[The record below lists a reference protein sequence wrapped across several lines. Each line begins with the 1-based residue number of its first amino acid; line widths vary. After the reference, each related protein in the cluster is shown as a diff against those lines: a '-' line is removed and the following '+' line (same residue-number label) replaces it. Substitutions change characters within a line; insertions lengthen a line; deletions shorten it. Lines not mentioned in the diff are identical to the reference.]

1 MADVTDVAE
10 GRLRRAL
17 GLPSLVLFGLVYMV
31 PLTVFTTYG
40 IVTQTTGGRLSVAYL
55 VTLAAMVFTARS
67 YAVMAVAYPVAG
79 SAYTYTQKTFGAPVG
94 FLAGWSLLL
103 DYLFLPMI
111 NYLVIGIYLN
121 AALPAIPAW
130 VFVLLS
136 IAVVTVLNVVG
147 IVSVARANFV
157 IIAVQAIFIGTF
169 LVLACS
175 KVLSLGTLDLMA
187 PFHGD
192 GSTDGFSPVL
202 AGAAILCLSFLGF
215 DAVSTLSEEAKEP
228 KRSVPQAIMIAT
240 LVSGVIFVVLSY
252 LGQLVFPS
260 NQFADVESGSLDL
273 MLAAGGQFLQTFF
286 TAAYVAGALGSAIT
300 SQASVARIL
309 FAMGRDGILPRQ
321 FFGHVSPRF
330 ATPVYAILAVSA
342 VSLLAMVISLS
353 TLASLISFGALVAF
367 SAVNLSVIK
376 HYFVDRAERAGAGVV
391 NNLVLPLIGFLLTVW
406 LWTSL
411 SGVTLIIGLAWL
423 AAGFVWLALCFA
435 IYSANL
441 AYGKA
446 YKQILDRHG
455 ITYTQYIAIVA
466 LSEQDHQTVGGLGE
480 KLFLESNTLTPILK
494 KLETLG
500 FVTRHRDP
508 GDERQVIVSL
518 TDAGRELRE
527 EALETELVAA
537 TGLSMEELTTM

>member
-1 MADVTDVAE
+1 MRGTVMADLAEATE

-67 YAVMAVAYPVAG
+67 YARMAVAYPVAG
-79 SAYTYTQKTFGAPVG
+79 SAYTYTQKSFGAPIG

-121 AALPAIPAW
+121 AAVPAIPGW

-136 IAVVTVLNVVG
+136 IAGVTVLNIVG
-147 IVSVARANFV
+147 IVSVARANLV
-157 IIAVQAIFIGTF
+157 IIAIQAIFIVTF

-175 KVLSLGTLDLMA
+175 KVFSLGAVDLMA

-192 GSTDGFSPVL
+192 GGATGFSPVL

-215 DAVSTLSEEAKEP
+215 DAVSTLSEEAKDP

-240 LVSGVIFVVLSY
+240 VVAGVIFVVLSY

-260 NQFADVESGSLDL
+260 NQFTDVESGSLDL
-273 MLAAGGQFLQTFF
+273 MLTAGGQFLQTFF
-286 TAAYVAGALGSAIT
+286 TAAYVAGALGSAIA

-309 FAMGRDGILPRQ
+309 YAMGRDGILPRS

-342 VSLLAMVISLS
+342 VSLLATVISLT
-353 TLASLISFGALVAF
+353 TLASVISFGALVAF
-367 SAVNLSVIK
+367 SVVNLSVIK
-376 HYFVDRAERAGAGVV
+376 HYFVDRQERDGARVIS
-391 NNLVLPLIGFLLTVW
+391 NLVLPLIGFLLTVW

-411 SGVTLIIGLAWL
+411 SGLTLVIGLSWL
-423 AAGFVWLALCFA
+423 AVGFVWLA
-435 IYSANL
+435 
-441 AYGKA
+441 G
-446 YKQILDRHG
+446 
-455 ITYTQYIAIVA
+455 
-466 LSEQDHQTVGGLGE
+466 
-480 KLFLESNTLTPILK
+480 
-494 KLETLG
+494 
-500 FVTRHRDP
+500 VTRGFQRPTPVLDLK
-508 GDERQVIVSL
+508 E
-518 TDAGRELRE
+518 
-527 EALETELVAA
+527 
-537 TGLSMEELTTM
+537 

>member
-1 MADVTDVAE
+1 MADLAEATE

-67 YAVMAVAYPVAG
+67 YARMAVAYPVAG
-79 SAYTYTQKTFGAPVG
+79 SAYTYTQRSFGAPVG

-121 AALPAIPAW
+121 AAVPAIPGW
-130 VFVLLS
+130 VFVVLS
-136 IAVVTVLNVVG
+136 IAAVTLLNIVG
-147 IVSVARANFV
+147 IVSVARANLV
-157 IIAVQAIFIGTF
+157 IVAIQAIFIVTF

-175 KVLSLGTLDLMA
+175 KVFGLGTVDLLA
-187 PFHGD
+187 PIHGD
-192 GSTDGFSPVL
+192 GGATGFSPVL

-215 DAVSTLSEEAKEP
+215 DAVSTLSEEAKDP

-240 LVSGVIFVVLSY
+240 VVAGVIFVVLSY

-260 NQFADVESGSLDL
+260 NEFTDVESGSLDL
-273 MLAAGGQFLQTFF
+273 MLTAGGQFLQTFF
-286 TAAYVAGALGSAIT
+286 TAAYVAGALGSAIA

-309 FAMGRDGILPRQ
+309 YAMGRDGVLPRS

-342 VSLLAMVISLS
+342 VSLLATVISLT
-353 TLASLISFGALVAF
+353 TLASVISFGALVAF
-367 SAVNLSVIK
+367 SVVNLSVIK
-376 HYFVDRAERAGAGVV
+376 HYFVDRRERDGVGLIS
-391 NNLVLPLIGFLLTVW
+391 NLLLPLIGFLLTVW

-411 SGVTLIIGLAWL
+411 SGLTLVIGLSWL
-423 AAGFVWLALCFA
+423 AAGFVWLA
-435 IYSANL
+435 
-441 AYGKA
+441 G
-446 YKQILDRHG
+446 
-455 ITYTQYIAIVA
+455 
-466 LSEQDHQTVGGLGE
+466 
-480 KLFLESNTLTPILK
+480 
-494 KLETLG
+494 
-500 FVTRHRDP
+500 VTRGFQRPTPVLDLK
-508 GDERQVIVSL
+508 E
-518 TDAGRELRE
+518 
-527 EALETELVAA
+527 
-537 TGLSMEELTTM
+537 